1 MREKG
6 TIILALIFIL
16 VLVVLGIYFVYQVYL
31 EESNTNYRSITG
43 QEVPSETTEILVQ

>member
-31 EESNTNYRSITG
+31 EESGINYRSITG

>member
-6 TIILALIFIL
+6 GIILALLFVLIL
-16 VLVVLGIYFVYQVYL
+16 VFLGIFFVYQVYL